1 MTALAVTAVSLRR
14 LLRDRTALFFLV
26 VLPIVIILVIG
37 ATVNNAGELRI
48 GVVAGDPGPL
58 ATELVTDLRA
68 APATEVRSYAE
79 ESEARTALRRGEL
92 DAVVLLPPGLDTDLE
107 AALRTGDT
115 VTIPMLGAGALSTQ
129 QAARSAVEGT
139 VARHAAR
146 VQAAAVAA
154 GAAGGTVQSWLPQA
168 GRLQAQ
174 VPAVTVESETV
185 DATSDYLPTGFS
197 YSAPTMLVLFVFITS
212 LAGGAAMIQSRQ
224 LGIYER
230 ALAAPVRSRDIVLG
244 ETASYLIVALLQ
256 SALIVG
262 VGAIAF
268 DVDWGDPVAAAA
280 LVLVWALVGTGAGLL
295 SGTLFRTPEQAS
307 AIGPAIGIAF
317 GMLGGAMWPLEIVAP
332 VMRTI
337 GHLVPHAWA
346 VDGWI
351 EVLSRGGGIG
361 DIITQLAVLAAFA
374 GSLLVL
380 ATVRLR
386 RRLTA

>member
-26 VLPIVIILVIG
+26 ILPIVIILVIG

-58 ATELVTDLRA
+58 TTELVTDLRT

-107 AALRTGDT
+107 AALRTGDA

-154 GAAGGTVQSWLPQA
+154 AAAGGTVQSWLPQV
-168 GRLQAQ
+168 GRLQEQ
-174 VPAVTVESETV
+174 VPAVMVQSETV

-244 ETASYLIVALLQ
+244 ETASYLTVALLQ

-268 DVDWGDPVAAAA
+268 DVHWGDPVAAAA

-295 SGTLFRTPEQAS
+295 SGTLFRTAEQAS

-346 VDGWI
+346 IDGWI

-361 DIITQLAVLAAFA
+361 DITTQLAVLAAFA

-386 RRLTA
+386 GRLTA